1 MRRQGK
7 SILQISRT
15 VGVSKGTVS
24 VWCRD
29 IALTPV
35 QIQHLLRRKELGL
48 KAGQLHAAENKRSRR
63 IAVTEKYLHEGCA
76 RFISPSEAELFSAGL
91 ALYLAEGAKTAH
103 RIHFVNSDPRLI
115 EFMLQWLERF
125 FGVPRSQVA
134 PSVLINEIHRPR
146 IGAVLQFWS
155 SYLDMP
161 ISQFRGTVF
170 VKTIQRKVYANHDR
184 YYGTFRFQVLKGT
197 ELWYKISGLMEGLL
211 QHIPKPA

>member
-1 MRRQGK
+1 MRRRGK
-7 SILQISRT
+7 SISQISRAI
-15 VGVSKGTVS
+15 GIGKGTVS

-29 IALTPV
+29 IALTPR
-35 QIQHLLRRKELGL
+35 QIQRLLRRKELGL

-63 IAVTEKYLHEGCA
+63 LAVTERYLAEGTA
-76 RFISPSEAELFSAGL
+76 RFSSPSEAELFSTGL

-115 EFMLQWLERF
+115 EFMLRWLGRF
-125 FGVPRSQVA
+125 FGVSRMQVA

-146 IGAVLQFWS
+146 INTVLRFWS
-155 SYLDMP
+155 RYLHMP
-161 ISQFRGTVF
+161 LSQFRGTVF
-170 VKTIQRKVYANHDR
+170 VKTIQRKAYANHDR

-211 QHIPKPA
+211 QHIPKPV